1 MTVTLWTIWKCRKEM
16 CHFVDNLAL
25 TINDQIA
32 VAHTLK
38 RPIDRATALTQ
49 IKFNWRT
56 KLCWRG
62 NNLLPYGRL
71 FPSPALANAIAKAK
85 ILPQTTTPPPEETT
99 PEGEEDTP
107 PLEQEEVITPT
118 TP

>member
-32 VAHTLK
+32 VAHTQETN
-38 RPIDRATALTQ
+38 RPGHCPHTNQVQLENQTVLER
-49 IKFNWRT
+49 
-56 KLCWRG
+56 

-85 ILPQTTTPPPEETT
+85 ILPQTTPPPEETI

-107 PLEQEEVITPT
+107 PLEQEEVIIPT